1 MIYKVRDLIMLLIAG
16 VSAGCLVYIVMF
28 LDALRKGWLV
38 QPIVLQIN
46 KGVKYVRE
54 NKERC

>member
-38 QPIVLQIN
+38 
-46 KGVKYVRE
+46 
-54 NKERC
+54 

>member
-1 MIYKVRDLIMLLIAG
+1 MIYKVRDLIMLLIAV

-38 QPIVLQIN
+38 
-46 KGVKYVRE
+46 
-54 NKERC
+54 